1 MTNLS
6 WSEGQQTRAEASRC
20 QRRHFWQFSNVSP
33 RLIQIGGLPRNLNLP
48 GKISS
53 WIVAPP
59 PLIPTKK
66 DPERVKENGDP
77 ERTIREIG
85 RGYIPLFHSSLSIV
99 LSVSQFPRNLVPW
112 FQQFVPPW
120 LLLQYPPPILQNI
133 AYYRSYSSS
142 RIFCRTLFNFSS
154 QSIQRRAVHIF
165 QEQCVLA
172 KMRSRSQHWAVR
184 MYVRGREAVGLGD
197 TSIVRD
203 HQGPL
208 ESVQGVFL

>member
-20 QRRHFWQFSNVSP
+20 QRRHFWQFSNVAP
-33 RLIQIGGLPRNLNLP
+33 RLIQIGGLPRNLNRP

-85 RGYIPLFHSSLSIV
+85 RGYILLFHSSLSIASRPPDF
-99 LSVSQFPRNLVPW
+99 LSVSPCPRNLVPMLH
-112 FQQFVPPW
+112 QFVPPW
-120 LLLQYPPPILQNI
+120 PSVQASRHIPQ
-133 AYYRSYSSS
+133 YRSYYTLGRGASSAQGAQTDS
-142 RIFCRTLFNFSS
+142 LSECPD
-154 QSIQRRAVHIF
+154 RA
-165 QEQCVLA
+165 ELLNPNW
-172 KMRSRSQHWAVR
+172 RSRW
-184 MYVRGREAVGLGD
+184 
-197 TSIVRD
+197 
-203 HQGPL
+203 
-208 ESVQGVFL
+208 